1 MKQKTNPYIIIHIT
15 LSVLILSV
23 FITIY
28 YFNDLVILR
37 VNEAFR
43 ALVNVFGASLAFCF
57 ALYQYVIIQQ
67 KNKSDF
73 LKLGIENKNNTT
85 IITLIENSSVKDKKI
100 EFACLIITP
109 HHGNEN
115 QLINDINDLKGES
128 RPLIKYT
135 NDINNWKDSGM
146 TVSLDYQ
153 KQFIPIPFYYSE
165 NIRIGNESLQYEV
178 PLMIE
183 NLNKGNYSVRF
194 FVFSTDSHYHRS
206 THCILTKN

>member
-57 ALYQYVIIQQ
+57 ALYQYVIINQ
-67 KNKSDF
+67 KNKTDF

-85 IITLIENSSVKDKKI
+85 IITLIKNSSVEDKRI
-100 EFACLIITP
+100 QFASY
-109 HHGNEN
+109 G
-115 QLINDINDLKGES
+115 
-128 RPLIKYT
+128 
-135 NDINNWKDSGM
+135 
-146 TVSLDYQ
+146 
-153 KQFIPIPFYYSE
+153 
-165 NIRIGNESLQYEV
+165 
-178 PLMIE
+178 
-183 NLNKGNYSVRF
+183 
-194 FVFSTDSHYHRS
+194 
-206 THCILTKN
+206 